1 MEQFDKYYKVS
12 EWVIKH
18 LEGRLSEEE
27 KKQLDSWL
35 LEAPHNQKLFN
46 RLTDQHLLDVE
57 FARFTA
63 NNKEDAWKKVLAG
76 TNQSAL
82 GYSPSKRY
90 IQFSKYVACALLLL
104 LPTIWISK
112 KLNPIALEEAPVE
125 MLVNDIAPGGN
136 KAILTLAD
144 GTMISLDEFNEGILA
159 EQQNAFIRK
168 NADGDLIYDLSN
180 MGSNMESEISYNT
193 ITTPVGGQYKVVLPD
208 GTKVWLNA
216 LSSLKFPVSFNGEY
230 RTVQLT
236 GEGYFEVYKNKEM
249 PFIVN
254 AGTSSIHVL
263 GTHFN
268 VSTYE
273 KEGLVHTTLVE
284 GSVRITQG
292 SSSKMLSPGMQA
304 ITNRQHDIAITPIDI
319 AEVVDWKNG
328 YFLFRDQPIEELMRT
343 IARWYDIDVQY
354 QGDLKGKIFGGKFSK
369 KDNLSELLKSLEL
382 TGTVKFSIEGRRV
395 TVMP

>member
-63 NNKEDAWKKVLAG
+63 NDKEDAWKKVEAR

-82 GYSPSKRY
+82 RYSPSKRY

-144 GTMISLDEFNEGILA
+144 GTAISLDEFDEGILA
-159 EQQNAFIRK
+159 KQQNAFIRK
-168 NADGDLIYDLSN
+168 NADGELIYDLSN
-180 MGSNMESEISYNT
+180 MAGNMESESPYNT

-216 LSSLKFPVSFNGEY
+216 LSSLKFPVSFDGEY

-254 AGTSSIHVL
+254 AGTSRIHVL

-304 ITNRQHDIAITPIDI
+304 ISNRQHDIAITPIDI
-319 AEVVDWKNG
+319 DEVVDWKNG

-343 IARWYDIDVQY
+343 IARWYDIEVQY
-354 QGDLKGKIFGGKFSK
+354 KGDLKGKIFGGKFSK